1 MLPPFYFHSDL
12 NCRDYEIGSGVVDQD
27 LDTGLNDANFVG
39 LKILLRLF
47 LKKNK
52 AQLALIMRAV
62 RSVGFLRRRRVS
74 RGEFGVLE

>member
-27 LDTGLNDANFVG
+27 LDTGLNDASFVG

-52 AQLALIMRAV
+52 QV
-62 RSVGFLRRRRVS
+62 
-74 RGEFGVLE
+74 